1 MFSSEDKELSSIFNF
16 LNTVHLCKLRF
27 MSVHLNLGS
36 HISDNNQCFRVL
48 YSEVTAIIRYSS
60 LISVI
65 YHIDVIGI
73 TPQIPC
79 NRNM

>member
-16 LNTVHLCKLRF
+16 LNTVHLRKLRF

-36 HISDNNQCFRVL
+36 HISDNQCFRVL

-65 YHIDVIGI
+65 YQIDVIGI